1 MELTSILVPVLAAF
15 FGTGIGTVLTVLFN
29 RKNHSDDQIQK
40 FLDRYETQLIKQE
53 QENLDLRRELG
64 HVKRQFEALQR
75 NYQVLNSLHLDIPMP
90 LCIVT
95 KDGTLTHY
103 NNAYY
108 EVYLKNLNLQKDEAQ
123 GMSLI
128 EVFGM
133 DIGLEYQNGWDTI
146 HRTKEAIIF
155 AERVLQHPD
164 KEDYKY
170 QKFVKYPLFTGENAT
185 YAGVLI
191 GLDEISEQEY
201 EKFKPKKVRYFR

>member
-1 MELTSILVPVLAAF
+1 MESAIIPILSALFGGGLASILSVY
-15 FGTGIGTVLTVLFN
+15 FN

-53 QENLDLRRELG
+53 QENTELRRELED
-64 HVKRQFEALQR
+64 VKRQFEALQR

-108 EVYLKNLNLQKDEAQ
+108 EVYLKNLEMHRDEAQ

-133 DIGLEYQNGWDTI
+133 DVGLEYQNGWDTI

-164 KEDYKY
+164 KKDYKY

-191 GLDEISEQEY
+191 GLDEITKQEY
-201 EKFKPKKVRYFR
+201 NKFKPKKVRYFR